1 MKTGDRRVFFPC
13 SISFLHL
20 YSCDRLR
27 AENPQIILFCQL
39 LFTSLC
45 LLALACSSSL

>member
-1 MKTGDRRVFFPC
+1 MKTGDRRAFSPC
-13 SISFLHL
+13 FISFLHL

-27 AENPQIILFCQL
+27 AENPQILFCQL
-39 LFTSLC
+39 LFTSSC